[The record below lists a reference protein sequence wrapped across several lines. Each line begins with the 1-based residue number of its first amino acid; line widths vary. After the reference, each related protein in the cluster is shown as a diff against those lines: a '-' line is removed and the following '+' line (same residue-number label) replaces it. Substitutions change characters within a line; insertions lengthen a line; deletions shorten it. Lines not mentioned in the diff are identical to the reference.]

1 MINQLVR
8 VCAIED
14 EFTSFYKTVPLV
26 DESFVFVQLEKLEA
40 EQKAIEA
47 EEARTLA
54 TRKGKDKA
62 KRAAR

>member
-1 MINQLVR
+1 MRLLITKMNSS
-8 VCAIED
+8 A
-14 EFTSFYKTVPLV
+14 
-26 DESFVFVQLEKLEA
+26 QLEKLEA

-47 EEARTLA
+47 EEAKTQP